1 MPAALVAPDPWWPTE
16 SRGHAQSRQCAHF
29 AFPMTDYYPLLART
43 VVKVDTT
50 DPAERQEFYQCARN
64 TLVNGVRRRNLE
76 ISAASI
82 SREQA
87 ALQRAIVRLDAGLR
101 LTALKK
107 QITTYLEAARRPAA

>member
-1 MPAALVAPDPWWPTE
+1 MALWE
-16 SRGHAQSRQCAHF
+16 SKCANF

-50 DPAERQEFYQCARN
+50 DPAECQEFYQCARD
-64 TLVNGVRRRNLE
+64 TLVNAWRRRNPE

-82 SREQA
+82 SHEQA
-87 ALQRAIVRLDAGLR
+87 ALRRAIIRLDAELR

-107 QITTYLEAARRPAA
+107 QITT